1 MCALYVMYV
10 HMYVCYICYVFML
23 ACSYLCMY
31 VCMYVCNGLIPFGS
45 RVLEPNYKFF
55 ETFKFKP
62 NRLRG
67 FKLKHD
73 T

>member
-1 MCALYVMYV
+1 M
-10 HMYVCYICYVFML
+10 
-23 ACSYLCMY
+23 YLCLHVVIY

-62 NRLRG
+62 NRLNG
-67 FKLKHD
+67 FKLKQICSIYLQIVKPLSYQEL
-73 T
+73 